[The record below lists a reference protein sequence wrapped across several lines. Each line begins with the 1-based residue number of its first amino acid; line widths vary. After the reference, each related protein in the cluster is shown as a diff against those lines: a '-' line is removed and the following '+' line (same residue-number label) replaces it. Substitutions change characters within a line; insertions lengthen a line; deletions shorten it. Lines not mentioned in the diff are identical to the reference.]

1 LSTIKDLFRF
11 KFQLIAMEKTKHHFH
26 LSERACVAALF
37 VIVAIVVVIISYL
50 EWKQK
55 TGN

>member
-1 LSTIKDLFRF
+1 
-11 KFQLIAMEKTKHHFH
+11 MEKTKHHFH
-26 LSERACVAALF
+26 LSERACVGALF
-37 VIVAIVVVIISYL
+37 VIVAIVVIIITYL